1 MKAPYLMLNLARGER
16 GVAPIGEALRGA
28 REGLGLTVEQAAV
41 DTRISARFLEALEM
55 ERFEDLPADV
65 YVRGFIRSYAAY
77 LRLDPIP
84 LLATFE
90 YAGDSPAPPI
100 GAPFGGHGRS
110 SPQRAAPEPLA
121 PPPPAGRRERGPG
134 VVPAQDAGLFDLPKG
149 DPWRGGGSFD
159 GGGRGVLGPRGR
171 RAGAGLAGM
180 IALIGAGVVALG
192 VIVIGLVVL
201 LSGGDG
207 GNEPVGAVPT
217 ATPSTAATEP
227 VTVIV
232 VGTATPTPGAGASE
246 TPATPLSETT
256 PTRTP
261 TLEPATATAVPAQP
275 TSPPPP
281 PPTATPPPTPTVT
294 PTPGAGASETPA
306 TPLSE
311 TTPTRTP
318 TLEPATATAVPA
330 QPTSPPPPPPT
341 ATPTPTP
348 TVTPTPVP
356 PGQTD
361 ECDRSGAT
369 VDCGPAPYFVVCYG
383 PGAFFFDVNGDYP
396 LQPGWDRRGPFTT
409 QGAALNAGLACT

>member
-1 MKAPYLMLNLARGER
+1 MKAPYLMLNLVRGER
-16 GVAPIGEALRGA
+16 GVAPIGEALREA

-77 LRLDPIP
+77 LGLDPTP

-90 YAGDSPAPPI
+90 DAGDSPAPPI
-100 GAPFGGHGRS
+100 GTPIGAPFGGQGRS
-110 SPQRAAPEPLA
+110 SPQRTASEPVVE
-121 PPPPAGRRERGPG
+121 PPQAGRRERGPG
-134 VVPAQDAGLFDLPKG
+134 VVPAQDAGLFDLPEG

-159 GGGRGVLGPRGR
+159 GGGTGVLGPRGR

-207 GNEPVGAVPT
+207 GNEPVAAVPT

-232 VGTATPTPGAGASE
+232 VGTATPTLGAVASE
-246 TPATPLSETT
+246 TPATASPEIT
-256 PTRTP
+256 PTPTP
-261 TLEPATATAVPAQP
+261 TPEPATATAVPP
-275 TSPPPP
+275 
-281 PPTATPPPTPTVT
+281 
-294 PTPGAGASETPA
+294 
-306 TPLSE
+306 
-311 TTPTRTP
+311 
-318 TLEPATATAVPA
+318 

-341 ATPTPTP
+341 ATPTPTETPTSSPTPPP
-348 TVTPTPVP
+348 TVTTTPVAP
-356 PGQTD
+356 SQFA
-361 ECDRSGAT
+361 ECLSGT
-369 VDCGPAPYFVVCYG
+369 NNVRDCGAPPHRVVCTG
-383 PGAFFFDVNGDYP
+383 GGNWFLDVPPLFSPLPSGWSEAPESPVERTGLAFF
-396 LQPGWDRRGPFTT
+396 
-409 QGAALNAGLACT
+409 AGLACT

>member
-1 MKAPYLMLNLARGER
+1 
-16 GVAPIGEALRGA
+16 
-28 REGLGLTVEQAAV
+28 
-41 DTRISARFLEALEM
+41 
-55 ERFEDLPADV
+55 
-65 YVRGFIRSYAAY
+65 
-77 LRLDPIP
+77 
-84 LLATFE
+84 
-90 YAGDSPAPPI
+90 
-100 GAPFGGHGRS
+100 
-110 SPQRAAPEPLA
+110 
-121 PPPPAGRRERGPG
+121 
-134 VVPAQDAGLFDLPKG
+134 
-149 DPWRGGGSFD
+149 
-159 GGGRGVLGPRGR
+159 
-171 RAGAGLAGM
+171 M

-281 PPTATPPPTPTVT
+281 PPTATPTPSPT
-294 PTPGAGASETPA
+294 E
-306 TPLSE
+306 
-311 TTPTRTP
+311 
-318 TLEPATATAVPA
+318 
-330 QPTSPPPPPPT
+330 
-341 ATPTPTP
+341 TPTPTP

-396 LQPGWDRRGPFTT
+396 LQPAGTVAARSRRRVRPSTPASPAPSLPRPRLHPRPT
-409 QGAALNAGLACT
+409 LSWPP

>member
-90 YAGDSPAPPI
+90 YAGDSPAPPIGTPI

-281 PPTATPPPTPTVT
+281 PPTATPTPSPT
-294 PTPGAGASETPA
+294 E
-306 TPLSE
+306 
-311 TTPTRTP
+311 
-318 TLEPATATAVPA
+318 
-330 QPTSPPPPPPT
+330 
-341 ATPTPTP
+341 TPTPTP